1 VGGAGVLTGHIDHAS
16 DRAVYKQI
24 ADQLREAIAK
34 GRLREGAQL
43 PSEKQLMDHYGV
55 ARMTVRNALRILQ
68 DEGLTTAEHGRG
80 VYVRA
85 RPPVRRLASD
95 RFAQRHR
102 KEGKAAFIAES
113 EQASSDPSVDMIE
126 VSEAS
131 PPAEVADRLGLA
143 DDVPTVIRSRRYSL
157 DGRPVETAV
166 SYIPADLAHGT
177 PIMEPNPGPGGIYA
191 RLEES
196 GHLLERFTEEVGA
209 RMPTPDETRMLAL
222 RPGVPVFRLVRTA
235 YDRDGRA
242 VEVCD
247 TIMAADAYLLAY
259 DLPAR

>member
-1 VGGAGVLTGHIDHAS
+1 MSDAGVLAEHIDSTS

-24 ADQLREAIAK
+24 ADHLREAIAR
-34 GRLREGAQL
+34 GRLNEGEQL
-43 PSEKQLMDHYGV
+43 PSETQLMEHYGV

-113 EQASSDPSVDMIE
+113 EQVAATPSVDMLK
-126 VSEAS
+126 VSEAC
-131 PPAEVADRLGLA
+131 PPGVIADRLGLA
-143 DDVPTVIRSRRYSL
+143 HDEAAVIRSRRYSL

-166 SYIPADLAHGT
+166 SYIPADLARGT
-177 PIMEPNPGPGGIYA
+177 PIADPNPGPGGIYA
-191 RLEES
+191 RLEEA
-196 GHLLERFTEEVGA
+196 GHTLDRFSEEVAA
-209 RMPTPDETRMLAL
+209 RMPTPDEARVLAL
-222 RPGVPVFRLVRTA
+222 SPGVPVFRLVRTA

-247 TIMAADAYLLAY
+247 TIMASDAYLLAY
-259 DLPAR
+259 ELPAH